1 MKLISINV
9 AEPRVVLDHGQP
21 VETGIFKTP
30 VAGPVGVRF
39 LNLEGDRQA
48 DLRVHGGPNKAVYAY
63 SQENINYW
71 RQRLGRDDLVPG
83 TFGENLTVEE
93 LPETE
98 VSIGDE
104 FEIGTARFQVTQ
116 PRLPCFKLGIV
127 MAQPDFIK
135 IFQRSGRTGFY
146 FRVLR
151 EGIIQAGDEIRR
163 FPTADAEIVTVREMV
178 RIISAH
184 KPNPALAQRAL
195 KLSALSEGWKRQ
207 ITEKLA
213 RYAPESR

>member
-30 VAGPVGVRF
+30 LAGPVRVRF

-71 RQRLGRDDLVPG
+71 CERLGRDDLVPG

-127 MAQPDFIK
+127 MGQPDFIK

-151 EGIIQAGDEIRR
+151 EGIIQAGDGIRR
-163 FPTADAEIVTVREMV
+163 FPTTDAEPVTVREMV

-184 KPNPALAQRAL
+184 KPNPALVQRAL

-207 ITEKLA
+207 ISEKLA
-213 RYAPESR
+213 RYATEYR